1 MPQLSGARPRAGP
14 VRCNAGIA
22 RPPSSRLAAGRFRP
36 AARTTWRSSI
46 VTVRHDQIRTSAASN
61 IPGACAADYLV
72 PAAGQR
78 RPASRRPAPGVPA
91 HHLAASGLTDDL
103 EAVTGELAANAWQ
116 HAHTP
121 CEMRIVLHQGSPVLW
136 EITDGG
142 DSATEPAAAP
152 PGGQLDRH

>member
-1 MPQLSGARPRAGP
+1 MRLPTSLRRRADNQAAEATAAGPAGTRAGSLQMPQLSGARPRAGP

-121 CEMRIVLHQGSPVLW
+121 CE
-136 EITDGG
+136 
-142 DSATEPAAAP
+142 
-152 PGGQLDRH
+152 